1 MENKLAIISFICKK
15 KLLSYIVEFS
25 KINNLSIKIDLL
37 YFFQLFTFYYMHNY
51 NLTTVNTNNTNSE
64 NILLE
69 LTIFQ
74 NDNMNIINS
83 NNKDK
88 IFNKIILD
96 FKNIIDITL
105 NIQCDD
111 ENKLKN
117 LNNSK
122 KEILEYLNNFIS
134 LIRNNIFYYVMNKI
148 LKRN

>member
-1 MENKLAIISFICKK
+1 MQI
-15 KLLSYIVEFS
+15 
-25 KINNLSIKIDLL
+25 
-37 YFFQLFTFYYMHNY
+37 Y
-51 NLTTVNTNNTNSE
+51 NLRSVNINSE

-69 LTIFQ
+69 LTSFQ

-105 NIQCDD
+105 NLKYDD
-111 ENKLKN
+111 ENLLKN

-134 LIRNNIFYYVMNKI
+134 LIRNNNFLFCNEENFEKKLKI
-148 LKRN
+148 NFSKTNIIISSYFPIKRNRKRKYFIK